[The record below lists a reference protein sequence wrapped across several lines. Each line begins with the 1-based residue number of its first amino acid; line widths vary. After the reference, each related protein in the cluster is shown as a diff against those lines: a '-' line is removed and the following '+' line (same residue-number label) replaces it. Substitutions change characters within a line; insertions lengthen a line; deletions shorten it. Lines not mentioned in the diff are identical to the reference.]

1 MPAAGIR
8 PLIVVPAATDPAP
21 PRSPNHGPRR
31 GGVRPDLIVL
41 HHTAMASAEAAR
53 ARLCDPAAQV
63 SAHYL
68 ISARGRVW
76 QLVAEV
82 ARAWHAGAGRWG
94 DVADV
99 NSRSIGIEL
108 ANPGDHPYP
117 VPQMASLERILRAIM
132 GRWQVPPER
141 VIAHSDMA
149 PGRKH
154 DPGPRFDWRGL
165 ALSGLS
171 VWSDAQG
178 DGAPDWS
185 AFEDAA
191 ARFGYPVGDVGREV
205 VLAAVR
211 LRFRPGATGPL
222 SGDDCVRMAD
232 LAARFPV
239 DAGGRRA

>member
-8 PLIVVPAATDPAP
+8 PRIVVPAATDPAP
-21 PRSPNHGPRR
+21 PSSPNHGPRR
-31 GGVRPDLIVL
+31 GGVRPDLVVL

-53 ARLCDPAAQV
+53 ARLCDPEAEV

-68 ISARGRVW
+68 VSERGRVW
-76 QLVAEV
+76 QLVDET

-117 VPQMASLERILRAIM
+117 APQMLALERLVRAIM

-154 DPGPRFDWRGL
+154 DPGPHFDWRGL

-178 DGAPDWS
+178 DGAPDWP

-205 VLAAVR
+205 LLAAVR
-211 LRFRPGATGPL
+211 LRFRPRATGAL

-239 DAGGRRA
+239 DAGARRA